1 MSVLD
6 VTGCY
11 ICVNRALCELTG
23 YSEEELLATNFQ
35 SIVYADDLKD
45 SLARLHRLQAGP
57 ETNAVLEMRYRR
69 RDGGTVWVRN
79 NAASFT
85 GDNGNVACFV
95 TLSENIDEYKR
106 AESARFSAEERFRV
120 AATNSSDV
128 IYEVDLN
135 TGALVTFGSPGGPLG
150 LPVEERLTSQTKAL
164 SSIHP
169 GDRSRIL
176 QAYCRHLDT
185 GAPFFE
191 EHRIVRSSGQIRYLS
206 HRGMALR
213 TPEGVP
219 YKWIGTAS
227 DITERKKTEE
237 ILSAVVETAPMI
249 EILRDPEGHI
259 LLFNKAAEQISG
271 YTREEVTGK
280 DIFGLLFPAA
290 YREEKARP
298 YSTQGGVMIPGVVE
312 LPLLTKSGEQRQVEW
327 RCTPVH
333 LPSYEQP
340 RVLAV
345 GIDITDVRRIEQMR
359 LRELQRA
366 KEQAEA
372 SNLAKTRFLANISHE
387 IRTPMNG
394 IIGMAELAL
403 GTNLDSEQYEYV
415 AAVRK
420 SALHLLDVIN
430 DILDY
435 SRIEAGR
442 TDLRLEPF
450 SIREMLN
457 DAVES
462 VGSLAREKQ
471 LRLTCQVS
479 PRLAD
484 RWIGDAVRIRQ
495 IVLNLLGNAIK
506 FTDAGKVGIRAGGIK
521 ELEPGGLCI
530 AVRDTGIGISKDKQ
544 QQIFD
549 PFVQA
554 DASSSRRF
562 EGTGLGLSICRRL
575 VELMNGRLWVDS
587 APGVGS
593 TFYFTLPL
601 RPDESDA
608 GTCNT
613 AVLPAERPV
622 DTEVSVSGRV
632 LVVEDNVINQRV
644 AIRLLEKAG
653 LSVSVASNGSEAL
666 EQLDREFFDLV
677 LMDVQMPEMN
687 GYETTQAIRSREK
700 AIREGGMAVQPG
712 SSFHAA
718 RRGDRPI
725 PIVAITAHAMPSDWE
740 TCIAAGMND
749 YLAKPIESRALMRV
763 VSKWLRWGG
772 GSPPAIST
780 GSISV

>member
-1 MSVLD
+1 MSVTD
-6 VTGCY
+6 VTGRY
-11 ICVNRALCELTG
+11 VCVNRALCELTG
-23 YSEEELLATNFQ
+23 YSEEELLTTNFQ
-35 SIVYADDLKD
+35 SIVYDDDLKD
-45 SLARLHRLQAGP
+45 SLMCLHRLLAGP
-57 ETNAVLEMRYRR
+57 ETNAISEMRYRR
-69 RDGGTVWVRN
+69 KDGSTVWVRN
-79 NAASFT
+79 NTASFT
-85 GDNGNVACFV
+85 EDNGNVACLV
-95 TLSENIDEYKR
+95 TVSENVDEYKR

-120 AATNSSDV
+120 AATNGSDL
-128 IYEVDLN
+128 IYEIDLN
-135 TGALVTFGSPGGPLG
+135 TGAVVNFASPGGPLG
-150 LPVEERLTSQTKAL
+150 LLVEERLTTQSKAI
-164 SSIHP
+164 SFIHL
-169 GDRSRIL
+169 GDRSRVL
-176 QAYCRHLDT
+176 KAYCRHLAN

-206 HRGMALR
+206 HRGTALR

-237 ILSAVVETAPMI
+237 ILSAVIETAPLI

-259 LLFNKAAEQISG
+259 LLFNKNAEQISG
-271 YTREEVTGK
+271 YTRGEVMGK
-280 DIFGLLFPAA
+280 DIFGLLFPAS
-290 YREEKARP
+290 YRDEKARP

-340 RVLAV
+340 CVLAV

-359 LRELQRA
+359 LRELQWA

-403 GTNLDSEQYEYV
+403 ETNLDGEQYEYV

-420 SALHLLDVIN
+420 SALHLLKVIN

-442 TDLRLEPF
+442 LDLRLEPF
-450 SIREMLN
+450 SIREVLK

-462 VGSLAREKQ
+462 VAPLARDKH
-471 LRLTCQVS
+471 LRFTCHVS
-479 PRLAD
+479 PGLAD

-506 FTDAGKVGIRAGGIK
+506 FTAAGKVGIRAGRIEG
-521 ELEPGGLCI
+521 LGPGGLCI
-530 AVRDTGIGISKDKQ
+530 VVRDTGIGISKDKQ

-601 RPDESDA
+601 RPDEPGA
-608 GTCNT
+608 GALNN
-613 AVLPAERPV
+613 AVLP
-622 DTEVSVSGRV
+622 TEYPCGDVLSGRV

-700 AIREGGMAVQPG
+700 AIRESGMAPPPG
-712 SSFHAA
+712 SSFHPA
-718 RRGDRPI
+718 RRNNLAI

-749 YLAKPIESRALMRV
+749 YLAKPIGGKALMRV
-763 VSKWLRWGG
+763 VSKWLRLGG
-772 GSPPAIST
+772 GSPPAVPT